1 MAGTLSALTN
11 PELGGTADVGALP
24 AVLRTLTDDPLSAVD
39 DPGRRTDLVHQLE
52 ALPRYEGVNQL
63 LGATSVPLGDQFSVT
78 AGQQA
83 IKTSQLTAQVLDRQH
98 FPLPLGFNTDAYRP
112 ELEAAAR
119 GSSLQ
124 LTNVSRNLDAAQTL
138 LLDADTRKSLL
149 VTRHVDPT
157 GAVTL
162 LERATARVVPV
173 DGTGPAAEAAAA
185 ADAKENAQVA
195 AAVLT
200 DVAQDPYGWR
210 DAIGKGTPV
219 SDAITGIV
227 VDNIDAFGRNSDA
240 AVDVFTPGP
249 DSRGP
254 VRRVQPGPAGRAGR
268 AHVRRRRPPRR
279 RSRRRSRPGA
289 RGRPAVHPARDRAGG
304 ARRAGPRHGLQHG
317 RQRERRGQHGGL
329 PVRHARV
336 HDDADAARK
345 SLFENGSLAAGVVVD
360 KAVEIATAPLPGLV
374 GDGVSAL
381 VDQAI
386 DGYAPEDTA
395 GRKGT
400 DLVDAIYGRQSL
412 EADHL
417 VVSTLEQAGKLP
429 ADAPDLAAVTDAT
442 GRVSSLES
450 FRDGNPD
457 PDVTALGV
465 PPSEALARIARHGPA
480 GAGPDWEAAVRGYE
494 DSIKIELARLDPD
507 YANPDP
513 RVELESGEV
522 DRLQGKER
530 VPWGFM

>member
-1 MAGTLSALTN
+1 MNAAVN
-11 PELGGTADVGALP
+11 TADF
-24 AVLRTLTDDPLSAVD
+24 RSAMH
-39 DPGRRTDLVHQLE
+39 L
-52 ALPRYEGVNQL
+52 
-63 LGATSVPLGDQFSVT
+63 
-78 AGQQA
+78 
-83 IKTSQLTAQVLDRQH
+83 
-98 FPLPLGFNTDAYRP
+98 
-112 ELEAAAR
+112 
-119 GSSLQ
+119 
-124 LTNVSRNLDAAQTL
+124 
-138 LLDADTRKSLL
+138 
-149 VTRHVDPT
+149 
-157 GAVTL
+157 
-162 LERATARVVPV
+162 
-173 DGTGPAAEAAAA
+173 
-185 ADAKENAQVA
+185 
-195 AAVLT
+195 
-200 DVAQDPYGWR
+200 
-210 DAIGKGTPV
+210 
-219 SDAITGIV
+219 
-227 VDNIDAFGRNSDA
+227 
-240 AVDVFTPGP
+240 
-249 DSRGP
+249 
-254 VRRVQPGPAGRAGR
+254 
-268 AHVRRRRPPRR
+268 
-279 RSRRRSRPGA
+279 
-289 RGRPAVHPARDRAGG
+289 
-304 ARRAGPRHGLQHG
+304 
-317 RQRERRGQHGGL
+317 
-329 PVRHARV
+329 

-386 DGYAPEDTA
+386 DGYAPDDTA